1 MTVPPDPALD
11 LEDVVIGL
19 GLIAGPANVV
29 MQLARPGVGHGVVE
43 SKVDSGNVFLHPV
56 KRART
61 TLTYLA
67 VATLGTPEEK
77 EHFRR
82 GVNRAHA
89 QVHSDA
95 SSPVEYNAF
104 DTDLQ
109 LWVAA
114 CLYKGVEDIYTAL
127 GRGLT
132 EAETEFLYR
141 ESAVLGT
148 TLQVKSEMWPSDRA
162 AFEKYWNASL
172 DKVSMDDVVR
182 GYLHRLITL
191 KFMPQVVSVPFG
203 PLNKF
208 VTTGFLPQRFRDE
221 MRLPWT
227 GKHQRRFDRLMALN
241 AAFVRALPPMLR
253 KFPYNLA
260 LWDLRRRVKNGKP
273 LV

>member
-1 MTVPPDPALD
+1 MPDPVLD
-11 LEDVVIGL
+11 LEEMVIGL
-19 GLIAGPANVV
+19 GLIAGSANVV

-43 SKVDSGNVFLHPV
+43 SKVDSGNVFRHPV
-56 KRART
+56 KRTRT

-77 EHFRR
+77 KQFQR

-89 QVHSDA
+89 RVHSDA

-114 CLYKGVEDIYTAL
+114 CLYKGFEDVYLAF
-127 GRGLT
+127 GRGRT
-132 EAETEFLYR
+132 DAETELLYR

-148 TLQVKSEMWPSDRA
+148 TLQVKPEMWPSDRA
-162 AFEKYWNASL
+162 AFEAYWNASL

-182 GYLHRLITL
+182 GYLHRLIAL
-191 KFMPQVVSVPFG
+191 KFLPGVVSVPLG
-203 PLNKF
+203 PFNRF

-221 MRLPWT
+221 MRLPWS
-227 GKHQRRFDRLMALN
+227 GKRQRRFDRLMALN
-241 AAFVRALPPMLR
+241 AAFVRVLPPVLR
-253 KFPYNLA
+253 KFPYNLV
-260 LWDLRRRVKNGKP
+260 LWDLRRRVKSGKP